1 MNLFIFSDDLRI
13 KDNRA
18 LYEASL
24 DQDGLVALFII
35 DKTKNKAHGDSLA
48 KLKLKLLG
56 LEKITEPLSSLN
68 ISLKIL
74 YSQKISDEPGD
85 ILDFCKSH
93 RIKKIFLNSEYPFN
107 EKQRN
112 KNLKKICHQ
121 HQISFREF
129 DSQLINPDD
138 VRNNSGLP
146 FKVFTPYSKKIRS
159 LMTPDILSETP
170 VPLKQENRILAQD
183 EIPQFQ
189 YAYDQELNF
198 SFDDFPLT
206 EGSAIQKLDDFI
218 DSSIQNYKEL
228 RDVPSLSAT
237 SKLSSSF
244 AIGLIS
250 SKQAINRVLERLPDK
265 IGTGQF
271 AWITE
276 IIWREF
282 YKYITYHFSHVSK
295 GKCFNPKYDRI
306 LWRED
311 DESFLKWCEGKT
323 GVPIIDA
330 AMRQLNGTKWLHNR
344 LRMITAMFLSKNLL
358 VDWRKGERYFMENL
372 IDGDFCSN
380 NGGWQWSASTG
391 VDAAP
396 YFRIFNPITQSEKFD
411 PDGKF
416 IKEFVPEL
424 IDCPSNEIHDPSKE
438 IRSSLNYPEMIVDL
452 KSSRLRAIDAFKS
465 IK

>member
-13 KDNRA
+13 SDNRA

-24 DQDGLVALFII
+24 NQNGLIVLFII
-35 DKTKNKAHGDSLA
+35 NKTKNNEHGDSLP
-48 KLKLKLLG
+48 KLKLRLLA
-56 LEKITEPLSSLN
+56 LEEIKKSLDFLN

-74 YSQKISDEPGD
+74 LSNKISEEPDD

-93 RIKKIFLNSEYPFN
+93 GIKKLFLNAEYPFN

-112 KNLKKICHQ
+112 KNLEKICHKY
-121 HQISFREF
+121 QIAYREF
-129 DSQLINPDD
+129 NSQLIDPDE

-159 LMTPDILSETP
+159 LMTPDVLSETP
-170 VPLKQENRILAQD
+170 FPLKQKNRILDQD

-189 YAYDQELNF
+189 DVYDQELNF

-206 EGSAIQKLDDFI
+206 DSSASQKLDDFI

-228 RDVPSLSAT
+228 RDIPSLSAT
-237 SKLSSSF
+237 SNLSSSF
-244 AIGLIS
+244 TIGLIS
-250 SKQAINRVLERLPDK
+250 SKQAINHVLESLPDE

-282 YKYITYHFSHVSK
+282 YKYITYHFAHVSK
-295 GKCFNPKYDRI
+295 GKCFNPKYDHI
-306 LWRED
+306 LWRKDE
-311 DESFLKWCEGKT
+311 ESFIKWCEGKT

-330 AMRQLNGTKWLHNR
+330 AMRQLNERKWMHNR

-358 VDWRKGERYFMENL
+358 IDWRKGERYFMQNL

-391 VDAAP
+391 VDASP

-416 IKEFVPEL
+416 IKDFVPEL
-424 IDCPSNEIHDPSKE
+424 IECSSNEIHNPSRE
-438 IRSSLNYPEMIVDL
+438 TRSSLNYPEMIVDL

>member
-1 MNLFIFSDDLRI
+1 M
-13 KDNRA
+13 
-18 LYEASL
+18 
-24 DQDGLVALFII
+24 
-35 DKTKNKAHGDSLA
+35 
-48 KLKLKLLG
+48 
-56 LEKITEPLSSLN
+56 
-68 ISLKIL
+68 
-74 YSQKISDEPGD
+74 
-85 ILDFCKSH
+85 
-93 RIKKIFLNSEYPFN
+93 
-107 EKQRN
+107 
-112 KNLKKICHQ
+112 
-121 HQISFREF
+121 
-129 DSQLINPDD
+129 
-138 VRNNSGLP
+138 
-146 FKVFTPYSKKIRS
+146 
-159 LMTPDILSETP
+159 
-170 VPLKQENRILAQD
+170 
-183 EIPQFQ
+183 
-189 YAYDQELNF
+189 
-198 SFDDFPLT
+198 
-206 EGSAIQKLDDFI
+206 
-218 DSSIQNYKEL
+218 
-228 RDVPSLSAT
+228 
-237 SKLSSSF
+237 
-244 AIGLIS
+244 
-250 SKQAINRVLERLPDK
+250 LERLPDE

-295 GKCFNPKYDRI
+295 GKCFNPKYDHI

-311 DESFLKWCEGKT
+311 EESFFKWCEGKT

-330 AMRQLNGTKWLHNR
+330 AMRQLNRTKWMHNR

-391 VDAAP
+391 VDASP

-424 IDCPSNEIHDPSKE
+424 IDCPSNEIHNPSKE

-452 KSSRLRAIDAFKS
+452 KTSRLRAIDAFKS

>member
-1 MNLFIFSDDLRI
+1 MCIRDRG
-13 KDNRA
+13 
-18 LYEASL
+18 Y
-24 DQDGLVALFII
+24 
-35 DKTKNKAHGDSLA
+35 
-48 KLKLKLLG
+48 
-56 LEKITEPLSSLN
+56 
-68 ISLKIL
+68 
-74 YSQKISDEPGD
+74 
-85 ILDFCKSH
+85 
-93 RIKKIFLNSEYPFN
+93 
-107 EKQRN
+107 
-112 KNLKKICHQ
+112 
-121 HQISFREF
+121 REF
-129 DSQLINPDD
+129 NSQLIDPDE
-138 VRNNSGLP
+138 VKNNSGLP

-159 LMTPDILSETP
+159 LITQDILSETP
-170 VPLKQENRILAQD
+170 APLKQKIRILDQD

-189 YAYDQELNF
+189 DAYDQELNF

-206 EGSAIQKLDDFI
+206 ENSAIQKLDEFI
-218 DSSIQNYKEL
+218 DSSIQNYKEF
-228 RDVPSLSAT
+228 RDIPSLSAT
-237 SKLSSSF
+237 SNLSSSF

-250 SKQAINRVLERLPDK
+250 SKQAINHVLESLPDEN
-265 IGTGQF
+265 GTGQF

-295 GKCFNPKYDRI
+295 GKCFNPKYDHI
-306 LWRED
+306 LWRD
-311 DESFLKWCEGKT
+311 DEESFIKWCEGKT

-330 AMRQLNGTKWLHNR
+330 AMRQLNERKWMHNR

-391 VDAAP
+391 VDASP

-416 IKEFVPEL
+416 IKDFVPEL
-424 IDCPSNEIHDPSKE
+424 IECPSNEIHNPSTE
-438 IRSSLNYPEMIVDL
+438 TRLSLNYPEMIVDL

>member
-35 DKTKNKAHGDSLA
+35 DKTKNKAHGDSPA

-74 YSQKISDEPGD
+74 YSHKISDEPGD
-85 ILDFCKSH
+85 ILNFCKSH
-93 RIKKIFLNSEYPFN
+93 GIKKIFLNSEYPFN

-121 HQISFREF
+121 YQISYREF

-138 VRNNSGLP
+138 VRNSSGLP

-159 LMTPDILSETP
+159 LMTPDILRETP
-170 VPLKQENRILAQD
+170 VPLKQENRIIAQD

-189 YAYDQELNF
+189 YAYDQDLNF

-228 RDVPSLSAT
+228 RDIPSLSAT

-250 SKQAINRVLERLPDK
+250 SKQAINLVLERLPDE

-295 GKCFNPKYDRI
+295 GKCFNPKYDHI

-311 DESFLKWCEGKT
+311 EESFLKWCEGKT

-330 AMRQLNGTKWLHNR
+330 AMRQLNGTKWMHNR

-391 VDAAP
+391 VDASP

-416 IKEFVPEL
+416 IKDFVPEL
-424 IDCPSNEIHDPSKE
+424 IECPSNEIHNPSSE
-438 IRSSLNYPEMIVDL
+438 TRLSLNYPEMIVDL

>member
-13 KDNRA
+13 KDNKA

-24 DQDGLVALFII
+24 GQNGLVALFVINKI
-35 DKTKNKAHGDSLA
+35 KNKDHGDSLP
-48 KLKLKLLG
+48 KLKLKLLS
-56 LEKITEPLSSLN
+56 LEKIIESLSSLN
-68 ISLKIL
+68 VSLKIL
-74 YSQKISDEPGD
+74 YSKKISDEPRD
-85 ILDFCKSH
+85 ILDFCKLH
-93 RIKKIFLNSEYPFN
+93 GIKKIFLNSEYPFN

-112 KNLKKICHQ
+112 IHLEEICHQ
-121 HQISFREF
+121 HQVGYREF
-129 DSQLINPDD
+129 NSQLIDPDE
-138 VRNNSGLP
+138 VKNNSGLP
-146 FKVFTPYSKKIRS
+146 FKVFTPFSKKIRS
-159 LMTPDILSETP
+159 LLTPDILSETP
-170 VPLKQENRILAQD
+170 APLKQKNKILEQD

-189 YAYDQELNF
+189 DAYDQELNF

-206 EGSAIQKLDDFI
+206 ESSATQKLDDFI

-228 RDVPSLSAT
+228 RDIPSLSAT
-237 SKLSSSF
+237 SNLSSSF

-250 SKQAINRVLERLPDK
+250 SKQAINHVLQNLPDEK
-265 IGTGQF
+265 GTGQF
-271 AWITE
+271 AWLTE

-295 GKCFNPKYDRI
+295 GKCFNPKYDHI
-306 LWRED
+306 LWRD
-311 DESFLKWCEGKT
+311 DEESFIKWCEGKT

-330 AMRQLNGTKWLHNR
+330 AMRQLNERKWMHNR

-391 VDAAP
+391 VDASP
-396 YFRIFNPITQSEKFD
+396 YFRIFNPITQSERFD
-411 PDGKF
+411 PNGKF
-416 IKEFVPEL
+416 IKDFVPEL
-424 IDCPSNEIHDPSKE
+424 IECPSNEIHNPSSKT
-438 IRSSLNYPEMIVDL
+438 RLSLNYPEMIVDL
-452 KSSRLRAIDAFKS
+452 KSSRLRAINAFKS